1 MSDGKPTLLVIED
14 DLYTRDLYHEILTE
28 AGFDVSTAVDG
39 LEGIQKILEGG
50 FDMVLLDAM
59 IPKIDGLSILVRMQ
73 HENPKKPN
81 GPIVMLTNL
90 ARDAVLKQAL
100 AAGAMACLI
109 KTDFNPDQLVAKI
122 KEFLAQKGEHPK
134 DATILLSTS

>member
-1 MSDGKPTLLVIED
+1 MTDTKPTLLVVED
-14 DLYTRDLYHEILTE
+14 DLYTRDLYREILTQ
-28 AGFDVSTAVDG
+28 AGFEVSCAADG
-39 LEGIQKILEGG
+39 LEGLQKIIEGG

-59 IPKIDGLSILVRMQ
+59 IPKLDGLSILIKVQRQ
-73 HENPKKPN
+73 NPAKPN
-81 GPIVMLTNL
+81 GPIVLLTNL

-122 KEFLAQKGEHPK
+122 REFLSQKGEKPP
-134 DATILLSTS
+134 DATTLLDP

>member
-1 MSDGKPTLLVIED
+1 MDTPTLLVIED

-28 AGFDVSTAVDG
+28 AGFAVSTAADG
-39 LEGIQKILEGG
+39 LEGMQKIVEGG
-50 FDMVLLDAM
+50 FDMILLDAM
-59 IPKIDGLSILVRMQ
+59 IPKIDGLSILMRMQ
-73 HENPKKPN
+73 HEQPKKPN

-109 KTDFNPDQLVAKI
+109 KTDFNPDQLVQKI
-122 KEFLAQKGEHPK
+122 KEFLSKPAPIGT
-134 DATILLSTS
+134 DVVDLLGQSHG

>member
-1 MSDGKPTLLVIED
+1 MEKPKLLVIED
-14 DLYTRDLYHEILTE
+14 DLYTRDLYREILEE
-28 AGFDVSTAVDG
+28 AGFAVETAVDG
-39 LEGIQKILEGG
+39 VEGLQKIQDGG

-59 IPKIDGLSILVRMQ
+59 IPKLDGLSILMRVQ
-73 HENPKKPN
+73 HEVSKKPN

-109 KTDFNPDQLVAKI
+109 KTDFNPDQLVQKI
-122 KEFLAQKGEHPK
+122 KEFLSKLDTNGGDPE
-134 DATILLSTS
+134 ILLGHSH

>member
-1 MSDGKPTLLVIED
+1 MGDSRPTLLVIED

-28 AGFDVSTAVDG
+28 AGFDVSAAADG
-39 LEGIQKILEGG
+39 LEGMVKILEGG
-50 FDMVLLDAM
+50 FDMILLDAM
-59 IPKIDGLSILVRMQ
+59 IPKIDGLSVLMRMQ
-73 HENPKKPN
+73 HEKPKKSN

-122 KEFLAQKGEHPK
+122 KEFLSQKGEKPK
-134 DATILLSTS
+134 DATVLLNS